1 MGVIDADAHV
11 IETER
16 TWSFMLGN
24 KISALHPSSWFRL
37 KTASSFGVSM
47 SAFSPTPILVSMSPK
62 SPVTLPMSPR
72 VSLTWTHWA
81 STSKFSIRRF
91 FYGR

>member
-16 TWSFMLGN
+16 TWSFMLEQDQRFAPELLVSTKN
-24 KISALHPSSWFRL
+24 
-37 KTASSFGVSM
+37 GVEFWRIDDRCFTS
-47 SAFSPTPILVSMSPK
+47 ILVSMSPK
-62 SPVTLPMSPR
+62 SPVILPMSPR

-81 STSKFSIRRF
+81 STSRFSIRRF